1 MLCNNT
7 KYNFINAKKG
17 ELNIDKVIV
26 DNISKYVD

>member
-26 DNISKYVD
+26 NISKYVD